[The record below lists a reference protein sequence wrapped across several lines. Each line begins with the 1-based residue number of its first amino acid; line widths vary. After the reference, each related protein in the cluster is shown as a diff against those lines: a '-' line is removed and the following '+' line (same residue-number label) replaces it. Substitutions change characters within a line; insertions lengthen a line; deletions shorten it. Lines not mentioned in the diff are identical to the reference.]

1 MRSELLQFEVLRGAD
16 GRQWRSNEIVLLLCL
31 EESLKTEAAGETT
44 ILKSNDILLINP
56 KTPYTIVRCDTLFVR
71 YRVHVWKLREIFPN
85 RRYRFFCNSTKGPND
100 NYILLR
106 RYLTNLLLIRY
117 EGGEFEEAESC
128 RLIYEM
134 LIFLVNNF
142 ALTDIVP
149 SASKKIDDVTEYL
162 DANFRA
168 ELSLNRVSEQFHMTP
183 PAFSRFFKKE
193 MGITFYQY
201 LSAVRLEHAV
211 EDLTGSDKNLLH
223 VALDNGFP
231 NAESF
236 HNYFVKAFAVSPK
249 QYRVRYRMVC
259 KDGQEQ
265 QEALSLAATKLDRK
279 QLHPESEQK
288 QILKVDAALSR
299 TYMPYWSEVLNL
311 GDARL
316 LEDYEGQ
323 KQIRHLQNTLNFRFA
338 RLRLDGEGFTNTGDY
353 SFFIEERRLDYLIE
367 RKLRLWLIIDFRIAG
382 KNAGFLH
389 YLKRFM
395 SHFANRYSL
404 GTVCEWRFELIYN
417 TLFDTKKAAAYW
429 TFYRE
434 IMEVLEGFR
443 IRTAL
448 LGPGIALGNEQGLC
462 AFYEYMDRN
471 GLTLPFHTLTAEPYT
486 CILTKDGMSVNR
498 ATDSSYLKNALQ
510 KMSELFRGFSR
521 KREQICIT
529 SWSDTLLRT
538 NLMNDSCYRGADIIK
553 NMIDCFGAAGLL
565 AHGIPSDVAYTE
577 KQQGYALFGGEGLLS
592 KHGLQKPS
600 FYAYGFMQRVGRYY
614 LNRDAHSIVFG
625 NGESNYQILCHNR
638 KRLNHHYY
646 LAERQLSWEH
656 MQDYFDDLLPLELFY
671 QFTNL
676 KNGTY
681 VIKSRSV
688 SPSFGSVQDELH
700 RMVEDES
707 VYIHSNDLDYLR
719 QIAVPKVRIRICT
732 VTDGTMILPV
742 ALEANEFSYIHI
754 IYQY

>member
-1 MRSELLQFEVLRGAD
+1 MDSELLQFEVMRGAD
-16 GRQWRSNEIVLLLCL
+16 GRQWCGNEIVLLLCL
-31 EESLKTEAAGETT
+31 GDSLKIEAAGETAL
-44 ILKSNDILLINP
+44 LKLNDILLINP
-56 KTPYTIVRCDTLFVR
+56 KIPYTIMRCDTLFVR

-85 RRYRFFCNSTKGPND
+85 RRYRFFCNSTQGPND
-100 NYILLR
+100 NYMLLR

-117 EGGEFEEAESC
+117 EGGEYEEAESR

-142 ALTDIVP
+142 TLTDLAP
-149 SASKKIDDVTEYL
+149 AASKKIDDVTEYL
-162 DANFRA
+162 DANFRSD
-168 ELSLNRVSEQFHMTP
+168 LSLNRVSGQFHMTP

-236 HNYFVKAFAVSPK
+236 HNYFTKAFAVSPQ
-249 QYRVRYRMVC
+249 QYRARCRIAY

-265 QEALSLAATKLDRK
+265 QEALSLAAAKLDRK
-279 QLHPESEQK
+279 QLRPEPEQR
-288 QILKVDAALSR
+288 QILRVDAALIR
-299 TYMPYWSEVLNL
+299 TYTPYWSEVLNL

-323 KQIRHLQNTLNFRFA
+323 KQVRQLQDTLSFRFA
-338 RLRLDGEGFTNTGDY
+338 RLYLDSEGFTDTADY
-353 SFFIEERRLDYLIE
+353 SFYIEERRLDYLID
-367 RKLRLWLIIDFRIAG
+367 RKLRLWLVIDFRIAA
-382 KNAGFLH
+382 KNVCFLH
-389 YLKRFM
+389 YLKRFL

-404 GTVCEWRFELIYN
+404 GTLREWRFELVYN

-429 TFYRE
+429 TLYRE
-434 IMEVLEGFR
+434 IMEVLEGFS

-486 CILTKDGMSVNR
+486 CILTGDGMSINR
-498 ATDSSYLKNALQ
+498 ATDSSYLKNTLQ
-510 KMSELFRGFSR
+510 KMRQLSGGFGR
-521 KREQICIT
+521 QREQICIT

-553 NMIDCFGAAGLL
+553 NMIDCFDAVGLL
-565 AHGIPSDVAYTE
+565 AHGIPSDAAYTE
-577 KQQGYALFGGEGLLS
+577 KQQSYVLFGGEGLLS
-592 KHGLQKPS
+592 KHGFQKPS
-600 FYAYGFMQRVGRYY
+600 FYAYSFMQRVGKYY

-638 KRLNHHYY
+638 KRLNHRYY
-646 LAERQLSWEH
+646 LAERHLSWEH

-671 QFTNL
+671 QFANL

-681 VIKSRSV
+681 VVKSRSV

-719 QIAVPKVRIRICT
+719 QIAVPKVRIQICT
-732 VTDGTMILPV
+732 VTDGTLTLPV
-742 ALEANEFSYIHI
+742 TLEANEFCYLHI